1 MVYNNVV
8 ISGILGIIFMKKII
22 ALLTALLIAPSAMA
36 IIYSEDTS
44 DPAFLQNK
52 GYSQSLIRT
61 IDMKK
66 YHATGSENTYE
77 KYYKEKSAFA
87 DKPETV
93 KEHLASWYKKAKVYL
108 DPIQDDGHFSE
119 REIEF
124 DNDWFPELPSQKQ
137 KKVENL

>member
-77 KYYKEKSAFA
+77 KYYKEKFTS
-87 DKPETV
+87 E
-93 KEHLASWYKKAKVYL
+93 LLCKKTIK
-108 DPIQDDGHFSE
+108 
-119 REIEF
+119 R
-124 DNDWFPELPSQKQ
+124 WPSIDFYFIIC
-137 KKVENL
+137 